1 MAAVSLAI
9 DCDRFLM
16 AEDATGY
23 LQHASLLP
31 ETDVLAVPR
40 RSRNMQIGG
49 I

>member
-1 MAAVSLAI
+1 MVAVSLTI
-9 DCDRFLM
+9 DGDRPLP